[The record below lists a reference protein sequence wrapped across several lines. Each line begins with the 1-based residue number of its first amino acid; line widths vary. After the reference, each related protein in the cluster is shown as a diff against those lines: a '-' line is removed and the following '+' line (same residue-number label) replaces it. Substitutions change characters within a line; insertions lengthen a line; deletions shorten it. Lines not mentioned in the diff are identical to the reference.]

1 MFSLRVNS
9 RADVV
14 IEWEWHFCLRTSHL
28 DGCDREDRLGD
39 SPRRTVRRTAPDAP
53 DAVLI
58 ADAADLALGGRAFGS
73 QQNRS
78 AESRPRRSCETK
90 PLFLAWAKR
99 SFARGNR

>member
-1 MFSLRVNS
+1 V
-9 RADVV
+9 
-14 IEWEWHFCLRTSHL
+14 
-28 DGCDREDRLGD
+28 
-39 SPRRTVRRTAPDAP
+39 
-53 DAVLI
+53 
-58 ADAADLALGGRAFGS
+58 RAFGS